1 MSAWRIY
8 GTSRPF
14 AEACARHM
22 TLRPDM
28 AEAFRREGHALPPGP
43 IWTVMKG
50 DQLVG
55 MGGLEPRGA
64 ATSLG
69 WLLVADGLS
78 ARDWAMG
85 RRAMASAL
93 GWARCHGIKRVVV
106 VATPALPG
114 ARRLLERL
122 GFRATGPDDDGDL
135 EMTME
140 LG

>member
-1 MSAWRIY
+1 MSGWRIFA
-8 GTSRPF
+8 TSRSF
-14 AEACARHM
+14 AEARARDM

-28 AEAFRREGHALPPGP
+28 AEAFAREGRTLPPGP
-43 IWTVMKG
+43 IWTVLDG
-50 DQLVG
+50 DRLIG

-69 WLLVADGLS
+69 WLLVADDLT

-85 RRAMASAL
+85 RRAMGSAL
-93 GWARCHGIKRVVV
+93 AWARCHGIKRVVV
-106 VATPALPG
+106 VATQGLPG
-114 ARRLLERL
+114 ARRLLEKL
-122 GFRATGPDDDGDL
+122 QFRATGTDDEGDM